1 MKRFLIIAVLCLSA
15 LTAKAQTIEVVLGEQ
30 PRIFLEKTRVM
41 DNSISFAYLE
51 GGYNTGAMVKLFH
64 EQKFWKTPAYIHV
77 EYQSTFNGS
86 HTAIA
91 GGSYSFGLP
100 NGYIRAH
107 SHRSGVYPLPSP
119 FLRVSPSS
127 YLWQDQGRGFLTE

>member
-1 MKRFLIIAVLCLSA
+1 MIIAVLCLSA

-30 PRIFLEKTRVM
+30 PRLFLEKTSVTQ
-41 DNSISFAYLE
+41 NSTTFAYLE
-51 GGYNTGAMVKLFH
+51 AGYNAGAMVKLFH
-64 EQKFWKTPAYIHV
+64 EQKFWDAPAYIHA

-107 SHRSGVYPLPSP
+107 SHRSGVYP
-119 FLRVSPSS
+119 
-127 YLWQDQGRGFLTE
+127 QKHD